1 MTQQEWEREHIKNFL
16 FRNFKSHAAQ
26 NIQAFIT
33 NIAFPTSL
41 DEVEFFMA
49 SEEGQYNVEDVL
61 GAEQDKG
68 FLGGWT
74 APAWAKRDDICFF
87 MHSKTAIQKIR
98 PLETEIRTNKALYS
112 EAEIENFTH
121 WLNWG
126 RTLYSKYG
134 GKIFAIG
141 RVENDTIR
149 DDEAVSTDLPAL
161 HWKSRIYADIADV
174 FILENPIDISEFR
187 DFLLVS
193 RGGTITPVFGE
204 AFEQLKTLVVSKN
217 LVPDYFKNAHSV
229 PVPLKEVTEEN
240 WLEIAG
246 DYRFS
251 FLNEMQFRSFYVD
264 FLLKA
269 IADKGKIWPEC
280 RCRKDTDCFVDD
292 IILLNGKYLPVEVKL
307 NINNEARIEN
317 QCAQYTD
324 TVQMWFSAKM
334 DSPVDMSRVICN
346 RVLVVDTYA
355 VYLYVSE
362 ANELIPIADLDL
374 LRNHTDVEVLRN
386 AILAGCG
393 TDLSKNTSYTMLI

>member
-1 MTQQEWEREHIKNFL
+1 
-16 FRNFKSHAAQ
+16 
-26 NIQAFIT
+26 
-33 NIAFPTSL
+33 
-41 DEVEFFMA
+41 
-49 SEEGQYNVEDVL
+49 
-61 GAEQDKG
+61 
-68 FLGGWT
+68 
-74 APAWAKRDDICFF
+74 

-149 DDEAVSTDLPAL
+149 DDEAVSTDLPTL

-229 PVPLKEVTEEN
+229 PVPLKEVTEEV
-240 WLEIAG
+240 
-246 DYRFS
+246 F
-251 FLNEMQFRSFYVD
+251 
-264 FLLKA
+264 KK
-269 IADKGKIWPEC
+269 DKSNSK
-280 RCRKDTDCFVDD
+280 
-292 IILLNGKYLPVEVKL
+292 
-307 NINNEARIEN
+307 
-317 QCAQYTD
+317 
-324 TVQMWFSAKM
+324 S
-334 DSPVDMSRVICN
+334 DS
-346 RVLVVDTYA
+346 
-355 VYLYVSE
+355 
-362 ANELIPIADLDL
+362 
-374 LRNHTDVEVLRN
+374 
-386 AILAGCG
+386 
-393 TDLSKNTSYTMLI
+393 